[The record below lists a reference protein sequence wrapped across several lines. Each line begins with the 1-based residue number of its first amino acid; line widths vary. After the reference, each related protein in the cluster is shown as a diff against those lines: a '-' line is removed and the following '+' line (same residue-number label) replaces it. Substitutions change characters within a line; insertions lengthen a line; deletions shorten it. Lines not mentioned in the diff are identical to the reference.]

1 MMNQEVDRAR
11 AANAE
16 LERSAREI
24 DDDLNSGRGAIDAEL
39 ANLQI
44 EYVVSYAISHRSIC

>member
-44 EYVVSYAISHRSIC
+44 EYVVSYAISHCGIC